1 MTSSRKSV
9 LNIQNALE
17 QFLSI
22 TEVAEEFLDVVHDFR
37 DIFLTCWMEWNS
49 GEYADNLKWRI
60 SNNSRAPL
68 TVAAHIGSNPIHVD
82 HYRKDQ
88 ILVSNGC
95 TIFVN

>member
-1 MTSSRKSV
+1 
-9 LNIQNALE
+9 
-17 QFLSI
+17 
-22 TEVAEEFLDVVHDFR
+22 
-37 DIFLTCWMEWNS
+37 MEWNS